1 MYLKDDPYE
10 STDAV
15 FGVKN
20 SLVVEVQKVENADQA
35 KQYGVEL
42 GTSLIKYDFVLVNE
56 NAVAELRQEESERAL
71 AAQGQRFRFADG
83 LPVPDVD

>member
-15 FGVKN
+15 FGVKD
-20 SLVVEVQKVENADQA
+20 SLIVDVQRVEDKDQA
-35 KQYGVEL
+35 KQFGVEL
-42 GTSLIKYDFVLVNE
+42 GTALIKYNFVLVTE
-56 NAVAELRQEESERAL
+56 KAVADLRREESERAL
-71 AAQGQRFRFADG
+71 TAHGQSLRFIDG

>member
-15 FGVKN
+15 FGVKD
-20 SLVVEVQKVENADQA
+20 SLIVEVQTVEDKDQA
-35 KQYGVEL
+35 KQFGVDV
-42 GTSLIKYDFVLVNE
+42 GTALIKYDFVLVTE
-56 NAVAELRQEESERAL
+56 QAVADLRREESEKAL
-71 AAQGQRFRFADG
+71 TAQGQSFRFIDG

>member
-15 FGVKN
+15 FGVKD
-20 SLVVEVQKVENADQA
+20 SLIVGVQTVGDAEQA
-35 KQYGVEL
+35 KQFGVEV
-42 GTSLIKYDFVLVNE
+42 GTALVNYDFVLVTE
-56 NAVAELRQEESERAL
+56 KAVAELRREESERAL
-71 AAQGQRFRFADG
+71 AAQGQTFRFIDG